1 MAVVKRRPVPSTK
14 DIQPR
19 SNLAEEEN
27 QTDSK
32 DIQEEPRKTIEERM
46 QERRE
51 RLEKLRLEKEVYS
64 QEEREGLSEEVNI
77 SDNQD
82 IMQEYDLESFTAST
96 SKTIA
101 KTSAEAGVMSVIN
114 SKSCKRIVLSSE
126 VIYKLNNPNTISISF
141 SDDSLAIAER
151 LPNND
156 NLLKLRSSGK
166 KGVIYSSGLVS
177 EITDKYGLDFSNRV
191 SITFSEVNYVKCNGY
206 TVAIIK
212 MKNI

>member
-1 MAVVKRRPVPSTK
+1 MAVVRRRPVPSTK

-19 SNLAEEEN
+19 SNLAKEEN

-46 QERRE
+46 KERNE
-51 RLEKLRLEKEVYS
+51 RLEKLKLKTEIYRQEEKE
-64 QEEREGLSEEVNI
+64 ELSEEVSI

-82 IMQEYDLESFTAST
+82 IMQEDDLRNFTAST
-96 SKTIA
+96 SKTIS
-101 KTSAEAGVMSVIN
+101 KTSTEAGAMSVIN
-114 SKSCKRIVLSSE
+114 AKNSKRITLSSE

-177 EITDKYGLDFSNRV
+177 EIIDKYGLDFSNRT
-191 SITFSEVNYVKCNGY
+191 SITFLEVNYVKCNGY

-212 MKNI
+212 IR